1 MNILRKIG
9 FLVLTFLLDAVL
21 FSRIEILGGTVDFT
35 LAVIAVI
42 AMVDGTLGATTFAL
56 ILGILEDFVFARYFG
71 VRTLGLFL
79 FAYVIAEISKKMLDL
94 TVLRVWLWIVIG
106 HLVVHFSIYAL
117 NTYLGV
123 YFSMHGWKFIPALSG
138 AVLTGFAG
146 LLFYFI
152 YARGKRRKMY
162 YGF

>member
-79 FAYVIAEISKKMLDL
+79 FAYVIAEISKKCW
-94 TVLRVWLWIVIG
+94 T
-106 HLVVHFSIYAL
+106 
-117 NTYLGV
+117 
-123 YFSMHGWKFIPALSG
+123 
-138 AVLTGFAG
+138 
-146 LLFYFI
+146 
-152 YARGKRRKMY
+152 
-162 YGF
+162 